1 MSRPVIVAAVEGPTD
16 EAVAAR
22 LIEHAGGR
30 MRGAYGKKGKDHLRQ
45 KIAGY
50 NAAAHHA
57 PWLVLVDLDHA
68 EDCAPALCAAWL
80 TKPAPYL
87 CFRVAVHEVEAW
99 LLADCDTL
107 AGYLGV
113 PVKHMPTHPERLPDP
128 KGDLVALARHSRRKD
143 IRTDMVPRAGSGR
156 RVGPA
161 YAGRIID
168 YATTAWRPDIAARS
182 AESLRRA
189 LSCLQRLVAV
199 GTEVHPR

>member
-1 MSRPVIVAAVEGPTD
+1 MLRPIIGAAVEGVTD
-16 EAVAAR
+16 QAVAAR

-30 MRGAYGKKGKDHLRQ
+30 MRGAYGMKGKDHLCK

-50 NAAAHHA
+50 NAAAQYA
-57 PWLVLVDLDHA
+57 PWLVLVDLDR
-68 EDCAPALCAAWL
+68 DKCPPALRAAWL
-80 TKPAPYL
+80 PKPAPWL

-99 LLADCDTL
+99 LLADCEAL

-128 KGDLVALARHSRRKD
+128 KGGLVALARRSRRKD
-143 IRTDMVPRAGSGR
+143 IRADMVPRAGSGR
-156 RVGPA
+156 PTGPG

-168 YATTAWRPDIAARS
+168 YATTAWRPDIAAHS

-189 LSCLQRLVAV
+189 LSCLRRLVARDARAI
-199 GTEVHPR
+199 P